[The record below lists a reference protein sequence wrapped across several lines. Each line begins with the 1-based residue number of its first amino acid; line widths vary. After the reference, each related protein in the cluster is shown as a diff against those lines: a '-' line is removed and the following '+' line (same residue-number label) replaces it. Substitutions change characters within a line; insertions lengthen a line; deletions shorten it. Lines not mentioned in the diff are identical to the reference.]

1 MYVHNQVQAVVHGV
15 FQPLL
20 QLANKKKRKDASR
33 VLPGLVNMVSDL
45 EVTLSAAAAA
55 QVWPMVA
62 VVKLW
67 CACVR
72 ACVRVWMELWNCG
85 MCLKCRMLGMKWAAF
100 FPCF

>member
-1 MYVHNQVQAVVHGV
+1 M

-55 QVWPMVA
+55 QVWSMVA

>member
-1 MYVHNQVQAVVHGV
+1 M

-55 QVWPMVA
+55 QVWSMVA

-72 ACVRVWMELWNCG
+72 ACVRVCVCVCVCVWMELWNCG